1 MKKLKNFDYDKKRPS
16 LDKKYIIQTESEKDQ
31 NKEDYIQ
38 MFSEPPLIKGMEN
51 AQRQN
56 SKKSTKTS
64 KSVSKTSLS
73 INNKQ
78 KIKLNNPKKKNKS
91 NSKEKEINTEETKSL
106 NTNKLN
112 NSIGIQSGLDEEK
125 EKENDIDII
134 ITSLPDTEIKEPEE
148 PE

>member
-16 LDKKYIIQTESEKDQ
+16 LDKKYIIQTESEKDP

-64 KSVSKTSLS
+64 K
-73 INNKQ
+73 
-78 KIKLNNPKKKNKS
+78 
-91 NSKEKEINTEETKSL
+91 
-106 NTNKLN
+106 
-112 NSIGIQSGLDEEK
+112 
-125 EKENDIDII
+125 
-134 ITSLPDTEIKEPEE
+134 
-148 PE
+148 